1 VRTLAVVIALLCV
14 AEPALAHH
22 VMGGQTPTSFI
33 QGLLSGLGHPVIGPD
48 HLAAVIAVGCLAAAH
63 PRGALLIIGYVA
75 AMMIGAAA
83 HIGEAT
89 VAGAEIFV
97 ALSVIALGLLL
108 LLDRPFRLDIAI
120 ALFVFAG
127 LVNGYALGESIAGA
141 EPAPLYGY
149 FVGLALVQSA
159 IALAVMGM
167 VPMLTARKPMASR
180 LVGGLV
186 LGVGVGVLGVQLI
199 SAA

>member
-108 LLDRPFRLDIAI
+108 LLDRPLRLDIAI
-120 ALFVFAG
+120 ALFAFAG

-149 FVGLALVQSA
+149 FVGLALIQSA

>member
-63 PRGALLIIGYVA
+63 PRGALLAIGYVV

-108 LLDRPFRLDIAI
+108 LLDRPLRLDIAI
-120 ALFVFAG
+120 ALFAFAG

-149 FVGLALVQSA
+149 FVGLALIQSA

-180 LVGGLV
+180 LIGGLV